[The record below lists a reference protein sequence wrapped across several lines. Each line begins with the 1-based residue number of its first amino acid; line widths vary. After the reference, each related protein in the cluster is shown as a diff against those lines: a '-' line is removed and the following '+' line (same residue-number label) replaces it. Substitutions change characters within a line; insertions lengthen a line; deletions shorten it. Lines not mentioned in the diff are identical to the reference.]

1 VRVVVREVLEIPE
14 EQRVH
19 DGRADLRQ
27 IQRYEERKK
36 VRTKKIDS
44 EVEFL

>member
-1 VRVVVREVLEIPE
+1 MREVLEIPE

-27 IQRYEERKK
+27 IRKK
-36 VRTKKIDS
+36 EMRKERSIKIDS